1 LTEIEDKIGRANNE
15 TKRIELQI
23 FEELIKKILLNSDK
37 LTLIAKSIANF
48 DLYSSLALLALEKNY
63 KRSNLTNG

>member
-1 LTEIEDKIGRANNE
+1 LTEIEDKIGRANVE

-23 FEELIKKILLNSDK
+23 FEELITKILLNSDK
-37 LTLIAKSIANF
+37 LTLIAKSIASF